1 MFVVPRSAIEAE
13 ILTVDDKRR
22 TGILAGGP
30 GAGKTTVL
38 AHLLAKPRENHKPLR
53 VALENY
59 DPGHHGER
67 GPRASVGAVQGSFQ
81 QYRALLEKLLVHYVP
96 GTVEDFR
103 REAMS
108 ARNSEVTNARISTL
122 EDSMKELQTPL
133 RPVDLADAWRAAA
146 GVIGECFLRHWNASA
161 DGSIRLLLLDNADAI
176 VDQDIGDWLGALL
189 PQLDKTIAVV
199 TQQPDARI
207 IGESSDEILAER
219 VQQASAPELR
229 VSTLENFDRST
240 VIEELAR
247 KDVRGQLA
255 QRVFELSAGH
265 PATLSLVY
273 ELLWGDRAV
282 RPEDPESLLTDLPE
296 PQHER
301 IAVLVDR
308 LVEQSGR
315 PILRTALWAAA
326 VPRTFDAE
334 LLRHLLGDQ
343 PLSAD
348 EQARLFEDLGKMSL
362 LVEDVSAD
370 DPGEKPRHSL
380 RLHSYIRNAILDR
393 MTRLHSDV
401 FANLN
406 RSAAEYYR
414 QQVLEY
420 KSTTATYSE
429 ASVYEDTTWQGYK
442 REWLYHNGLAVTSA
456 DKEAALVEFATVFAE
471 ALWWWANY
479 IHFDFCDEYLTDLA
493 QLAAHRDDRRIKN
506 TYWPELGDLYDSL
519 RLVLREYPPRSM
531 KPADADWQG
540 IRDALAMVED
550 VCGLTSKP
558 AGSLDEG
565 QQRLAGLLALFT
577 AHTWRYS
584 ATDRSQAD
592 PYYVQAAETL
602 ADPWDIAWVEYER
615 ADLQLE
621 CGELTAVREPWDKAA
636 AFAQPG
642 EHPQS
647 APDDE
652 LISNLHRV
660 RADYCWAT
668 KDYAGAAA
676 SYGKA
681 VLHAYLFHLAGPAP
695 DEYTLQFY
703 VDVRARAL
711 SRLFGLGPDQR
722 PDALEYAATMARAMP
737 VVVSANP
744 SGAQV
749 LRSALEGTDV
759 LPAESA
765 DAIGRLLDS
774 QQPLL
779 LAQQLFPRGPQVE
792 ELHLRRTDFSV
803 ECRRYVA
810 AVKRTDILSDLTSG
824 AWS

>member
-1 MFVVPRSAIEAE
+1 MPRSEIEAG
-13 ILTVDDKRR
+13 ILTVDNERR
-22 TGILAGGP
+22 IGILAGVA

-38 AHLLAKPRENHKPLR
+38 AHLLAKPRENHKPQR
-53 VALENY
+53 VSLENY

-81 QYRALLEKLLVHYVP
+81 QYRALLEKLLVCYAP
-96 GTVEDFR
+96 GAVDDFR
-103 REAMS
+103 REAMG

-122 EDSMKELQTPL
+122 EDSMKELSAPL
-133 RPVDLADAWRAAA
+133 RPTDLADAWRAAA
-146 GVIGECFLRHWNASA
+146 AVIGDCFLRHWNA
-161 DGSIRLLLLDNADAI
+161 DTGDSIRLLLLDNADAI
-176 VDQDIGDWLGALL
+176 ADQDIGDWLGTLL
-189 PQLDKTIAVV
+189 PQLEKTIVV
-199 TQQPDARI
+199 ATQQPDAKI
-207 IGESSDEILAER
+207 IGESSDDILAER
-219 VQQASAPELR
+219 IKQPSASGLR
-229 VSTLENFDRST
+229 VSALDNFEQST
-240 VIEELAR
+240 VIKELAR
-247 KDVRGQLA
+247 LGVRGQLA
-255 QRVFELSAGH
+255 QRVFDVSAGH

-273 ELLWGDRAV
+273 ELLWSDRAV
-282 RPEDPESLLTDLPE
+282 RPDNPESLLTDLPE

-308 LVEQSGR
+308 LVERSGR
-315 PILRTALWAAA
+315 PVLRTALWAAA
-326 VPRTFDAE
+326 VPRTFDAD
-334 LLRHLLGDQ
+334 LLRHLLDGQ
-343 PLSAD
+343 SLSAD
-348 EQARLFEDLGKMSL
+348 EQAAIFEDLGKMSL

-370 DPGEKPRHSL
+370 DSSEAPRHSL

-393 MTRLHSDV
+393 MTRLHSDL
-401 FANLN
+401 FTDLN
-406 RSAAEYYR
+406 RKAAEYYR

-420 KSTTATYSE
+420 KSSTATYSD

-456 DKEAALVEFATVFAE
+456 DKEDALVEFATVFAE
-471 ALWWWANY
+471 AHWWWANY

-493 QLAAHRDDRRIKN
+493 QLAVHRGDKRIKQ
-506 TYWPELGDLYDSL
+506 TYWPELGVLYDSL
-519 RLVLREYPPRSM
+519 RLVLREYPPRSV

-558 AGSLDEG
+558 AGSLSER

-577 AHTWRYS
+577 AHTWRYPP
-584 ATDRSQAD
+584 TDRSQAD
-592 PYYVQAAETL
+592 PCYVQAAAAL
-602 ADPWDIAWVEYER
+602 ADPWDVAWVEYER
-615 ADLQLE
+615 ADLHLE
-621 CGELTAVREPWDKAA
+621 CGELTAVQLPWEKAA

-642 EHPQS
+642 DEPQS

-660 RADYCWAT
+660 RADYCWT
-668 KDYAGAAA
+668 IGDYPRAAA

-711 SRLFGLGPDQR
+711 SRLFGLDPDQR
-722 PDALEYAATMARAMP
+722 PNALKYAAIMARAMP
-737 VVVSANP
+737 IVVSADP
-744 SGAQV
+744 SPAQV
-749 LRSALEGTDV
+749 LRSTLEDDDGV
-759 LPAESA
+759 PRAEE
-765 DAIGRLLDS
+765 AIGRLLDR

-779 LAQQLFPRGPQVE
+779 LAQELFPRGPQVE
-792 ELHLRRTDFSV
+792 ELHMRRSDFSI

-810 AVKRTDILSDLTSG
+810 AVKRTGILTDLTSEV
-824 AWS
+824 WP